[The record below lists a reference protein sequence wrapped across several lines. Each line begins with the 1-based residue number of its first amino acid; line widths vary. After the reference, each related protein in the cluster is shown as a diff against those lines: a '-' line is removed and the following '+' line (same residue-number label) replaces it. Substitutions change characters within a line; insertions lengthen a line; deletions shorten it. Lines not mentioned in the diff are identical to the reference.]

1 MRHVVVGAFSWP
13 PCFALIP
20 RALIGFIRA
29 VALGDITLTVPSLPV
44 IGTDANVMP
53 ERECKMQLCL
63 KRTAMVNGRM
73 YSSWSKP
80 MVFTSQPF
88 IFGRCRIRLL
98 LPTENTVEPMGR
110 PAPSLVIVTHQ
121 RRWCGL
127 SCSSA
132 SRCYS
137 LSLDFA
143 QTDIGTAWSR
153 RAKESSS
160 YVNAPKFHPIHR
172 RTYYYAVIIC
182 EFASGTTV
190 ASDSSVFRGQI
201 SAKLRR
207 QGACQSTNTPIIAAQ
222 TNSRPKGRARKHS
235 RAHSCP
241 CLVRR

>member
-1 MRHVVVGAFSWP
+1 
-13 PCFALIP
+13 
-20 RALIGFIRA
+20 
-29 VALGDITLTVPSLPV
+29 
-44 IGTDANVMP
+44 
-53 ERECKMQLCL
+53 MQTLCL
-63 KRTAMVNGRM
+63 NANAKCIFVSNEPRWSNGRM
-73 YSSWSKP
+73 YSGWSKP
-80 MVFTSQPF
+80 MVFISQPF

-207 QGACQSTNTPIIAAQ
+207 QGACQSTNTPIIAAH